1 MSVSAGQLV
10 QHAGPG
16 ASTETQ
22 LSLGRLC
29 ALHFSGELFM
39 RHRRAFGISMFFE
52 MRIMIALRITTGEG
66 CGRDF
71 FPFA

>member
-39 RHRRAFGISMFFE
+39 RHRRAFGISMFLEDAHHDSFE
-52 MRIMIALRITTGEG
+52 NHDQRGLWSRFFSIA
-66 CGRDF
+66 
-71 FPFA
+71 